1 MTTQETIELF
11 DKYVIGNYKRLPR
24 VITKGEGCYCF
35 DADGN
40 KILDMFPGWA
50 VSAIGH
56 CHPKVVEALRKQAG
70 ELLHIDNTFYSE
82 PQGKLAKLLSER
94 AFGGKCFFCN
104 SGAEANEAAL
114 KLARLHTPQ
123 EKYKFITA
131 EGSFHG
137 RTFATV
143 AATAQPKH
151 HEGLLPLMP
160 GFVYV
165 PFNDIAAIESAFSDE
180 VAAVMVEPIQGE
192 GGINLA
198 AKEYLQAIRRLCD
211 ENGAIVIFDEV
222 QTGVGRTG
230 KWFAY
235 QHFEVEPDIMT
246 MAKALGGGV
255 AIGAMM
261 AKEAVA
267 ASLVSGKHAS
277 TFGGNA
283 LVCAAAVAVIEAIEE
298 ENLLDNAVRLG
309 QYTMDKLRQLK
320 EKHPIIDHIRG
331 VGLMIG
337 IQLTSSGADIVAKC
351 LERGLRI
358 NCTCDSVLRFMPPM
372 IATRSQIDQ
381 AIDILDGV
389 LTEKA
394 K

>member
-1 MTTQETIELF
+1 MNTQETIELF
-11 DKYVIGNYKRLPR
+11 DKYVIANYGRVPR
-24 VITKGEGCYCF
+24 VIVKGQGCYMY

-50 VSAIGH
+50 VSALGH
-56 CHPKVVEALRKQAG
+56 CHPKVVEAVRKQVG
-70 ELLHIDNTFYSE
+70 ELIHIDNTFYSE
-82 PQGKLAKLLSER
+82 PQGVLAKLLSER

-143 AATAQPKH
+143 TATAQPKY
-151 HEGLLPLMP
+151 HEGFLPLLP

-165 PFNDIAAIESAFSDE
+165 PFNDIAALESAFTDE

-192 GGINLA
+192 GGINVA
-198 AKEYLQAIRRLCD
+198 TAEYLQAIRRLCD
-211 ENGAIVIFDEV
+211 QKSAVMILDEV
-222 QTGVGRTG
+222 QTGIGRTG

-235 QHFEVEPDIMT
+235 QYFDVEPDIIT

-261 AKEAVA
+261 AKEDVA
-267 ASLVSGKHAS
+267 ASLVPGKHAS

-283 LVCAAAVAVIEAIEE
+283 LACAAAVAVIEAIEK
-298 ENLLDNAVRLG
+298 ENLLQNAVELG
-309 QYTMDKLRQLK
+309 DYTK
-320 EKHPIIDHIRG
+320 EKLLALKQKHSIIDGVRG
-331 VGLMIG
+331 IGLMIG
-337 IQLTSSGADIVAKC
+337 VQLSAPCTEIVSKC
-351 LERGLRI
+351 LEKGLRI
-358 NCTCDSVLRFMPPM
+358 NCTHETVIRFMPPM
-372 IATRSQIDQ
+372 IATKEQIDQ
-381 AIDILDGV
+381 AVEIFDSV
-389 LTEKA
+389 LAESKT
-394 K
+394 